1 MSMYRIL
8 YLGRKLELTEPALE
22 MLWAKIQADGL
33 AETLFYDG
41 SVRSEYDF
49 ICSMMNRNTCPY
61 LVTCD
66 GKFALF
72 SWLNGAEGRAM
83 RIHFTMF
90 KESWGGKRNAVDVAR
105 HFVSYVLTLKDA
117 DGYLLD
123 ALYGLTPTSNRL
135 ACRFVQRAG
144 MDKIGILPNAVSLFF
159 NENRTDNALVTCAT
173 RESLGIGPDG
183 NVEATWNV

>member
-1 MSMYRIL
+1 MSMYRIRS
-8 YLGRKLELTEPALE
+8 LGRRQELTEPTLE

-41 SVRSEYDF
+41 SVRDEYDF
-49 ICSMMNRNTCPY
+49 ICAMMNRTTCPW

-66 GKFALF
+66 GRFALF
-72 SWLNGAEGRAM
+72 SWLNDAEGRAM

-90 KESWGGKRNAVDVAR
+90 KESWGGRRNAADVAR
-105 HFVSYVLTLKDA
+105 HFVSYVLTRRDA
-117 DGYLLD
+117 DGCLLD
-123 ALYGLTPTSNRL
+123 TLYGLTPTSNRL

-144 MDKIGILPNAVSLFF
+144 MEKIGILPNAVNLFF
-159 NENRTDNALVTCAT
+159 QGRRTDDALMTYAT
-173 RESLGIGPDG
+173 RESLGIRPDG